1 MEATEASLTIAIQL
15 QIDRVEAFESEIYVS
30 LLSDSV
36 VIVDAGGDS
45 VVLGA
50 YVRRLALGFDWGESK
65 GANSGSK
72 S

>member
-50 YVRRLALGFDWGESK
+50 YVRRLALGFD
-65 GANSGSK
+65 
-72 S
+72 